1 MPGRV
6 LRVLLVGFA
15 VISVVAHICALP
27 ELGHATSLDDRDRPA
42 TSHHHGAPDA
52 GDAATP
58 GDALHGASCE
68 VAAARTAS
76 TYAPAPELTITRLPA
91 VIDTLSTFTVVR
103 RTPPASSFSPPPLF
117 LLHASLLI

>member
-6 LRVLLVGFA
+6 LRALLVGFA
-15 VISVVAHICALP
+15 AVSVVAHICALP

-42 TSHHHGAPDA
+42 TFHHHGASDA
-52 GDAATP
+52 ADEATP

-76 TYAPAPELTITRLPA
+76 TYAAAPELTITRLPA
-91 VIDTLSTFTVVR
+91 VINTLSTFTVVR
-103 RTPPASSFSPPPLF
+103 RTPPASSFSPPLF